1 MVLVT
6 HHVEEIPP
14 GTTHAL
20 VLGGGRVV
28 ASGPIDDALTSG
40 TLSTAFDFP
49 IELGRDGARWWCR
62 AHP

>member
-1 MVLVT
+1 MLVT

-14 GTTHAL
+14 GITHAL
-20 VLGGGRVV
+20 IASAGRVL
-28 ASGPIDDALTSG
+28 AAGPIDEVLSAV

-49 IELGRDGARWWCR
+49 IELGRDGDRWWAR